1 MAENTGNIKNDAERL
16 VNEVAKNIEKQQSED
31 SKEKIIEK
39 TKIKEHTERSR
50 KYSLKDSAAVN
61 ATVGFGDNYI
71 SAYAVALNASPT
83 FIGLLTSIPNLI
95 APLAQ
100 LATSKSMQKQSRKQI
115 FSKAILIQSLLWLP
129 IILISLLFLQDIKQ
143 APILLV
149 IFYTVY
155 ALFGNFAAPAWVSW
169 MGDII
174 DPKEA
179 GKFLGLRNRIG
190 GITAL
195 VSMILGGI
203 VLDLFKQ
210 QADITSKVYI
220 ALIGFGIIFFLAM
233 AFRLLSRHFVLKQY
247 EPEFRMEKDHYF
259 SFLQF
264 IKKIPSSNFGK
275 FSLYVALVIL
285 ATNIAAPYYTIY
297 MLKDLKF
304 SYIQFMLISVST
316 AIATFVFISKWGKF
330 ADKHGNVQMLK
341 ITSLMVPIGC
351 FAWPVAAYIIPEPYK
366 FPFLIASNFFM
377 GYAWAGFNMAAG
389 NFVFE
394 AATPQRRGICSAY
407 SSVMNGF
414 AVFIGATIGSILVS
428 KVNIPIINVIMF
440 VSLISGIARLSVF
453 LFMRKSIK
461 EIREVKKAHWKM
473 VPMASDIFDMQNYIT
488 NNILLRFRKHR
499 KVEIVPDIPLLHE
512 ESKEKK

>member
-1 MAENTGNIKNDAERL
+1 MDKSGEITKNDAERL
-16 VNEVAKNIEKQQSED
+16 VNEVAEKLEKQQD

-50 KYSLKDSAAVN
+50 QYSLKDSASVN
-61 ATVGFGDNYI
+61 VTVGFGDNYI
-71 SAYAVALNASPT
+71 SAYAVALNASPV

-100 LATSKSMQKQSRKQI
+100 LATSKSMEKKSRKQI
-115 FSKAILIQSLLWLP
+115 YSRAILIQSLLWLP
-129 IILISLLFLQDIKQ
+129 MILISLLFLQNVAE

-179 GKFLGLRNRIG
+179 GKFLGLRNKIG

-195 VSMILGGI
+195 IAMVVGGI

-220 ALIGFGIIFFLAM
+220 AFIGFGIIFFLAM
-233 AFRLLSRHFVLKQY
+233 VFRLLSRHFVLKQY
-247 EPEFRMEKDHYF
+247 EPHFRLEKDRYF
-259 SFLQF
+259 SFFAF

-275 FSLYVALVIL
+275 FSLYVALIVL

-297 MLKDLKF
+297 MLKDLKL
-304 SYIQFMLISVST
+304 SYIQLMLIGVSSAVST
-316 AIATFVFISKWGKF
+316 FLFISKWGKF
-330 ADKHGNVQMLK
+330 ADKHGNIQTLK
-341 ITSLMVPIGC
+341 ITSLLVPIGC
-351 FAWPVAAYIIPEPYK
+351 FMWPVAAYAIPEPFK
-366 FPFLIASNFFM
+366 FPFLILTNFFS
-377 GYAWAGFNMAAG
+377 GYAWAGFNTAAG

-394 AATPQRRGICSAY
+394 AATPQRRGLCSAY
-407 SSVMNGF
+407 SSIMNGF
-414 AVFIGATIGSILVS
+414 AVFLGATIGSILVS
-428 KVNIPIINVIMF
+428 QVNIPIINVIMF
-440 VSLISGIARLSVF
+440 VSIISGFARYAVF
-453 LFMRKSIK
+453 IIMRKSIK
-461 EIREVKKAHWKM
+461 EVREVKKAHWKL
-473 VPMASDIFDMQNYIT
+473 VPMASDIFDLQNYVT
-488 NNILLRFRKHR
+488 NNIFLKFRKHK
-499 KVEIVPDIPLLHE
+499 KVDIVPDIPLLHE
-512 ESKEKK
+512 NFQEKE